1 MMQIFSSQPARAFP
15 QQTLQADV
23 LIAGGGLAGV
33 CAALAAARDGLQ
45 VVLIQDRPV
54 LGGNAS
60 SEVRLWANGATSHMG
75 NNNRWAREGGIMGE
89 IMEENLWR
97 NKEGNPVLFDMV
109 LLDLVQAQPG
119 LTLLL
124 NTTVSEIEKSGRQIE
139 AVHAFNAI
147 NQTRYFVSA
156 RQFIDASG
164 DGVLG
169 YLAGAAHRVGAESVE
184 EFGEK
189 MAPGEHFGH
198 KLGHSIYFYTKRTT
212 QPVRFVAPSFALQDI
227 QAIPRYKRLTS
238 ELNGCDLWWLEWGGR
253 LDTVHESETIKWE
266 LWKIVWG
273 VWDYIKNSGEFP
285 DADTMTIEW
294 VGLIPGKRE
303 SRRFLGEA
311 LLCQQD
317 IVEQRDH
324 YDAVAYGGWSI
335 DLHPADGVY
344 SEHEGCR
351 QFHSKGT
358 YTIPFRALYSQ
369 SLDNL
374 LLTGR
379 LISATHVAFG
389 SARVMCTCGV
399 LGEVVG
405 HAAALCQQQQLTPA
419 QLAAPER
426 IGQLQQQLLRQGAY
440 IPRQQLLS
448 PAGAAKIAVSSTL
461 QLTTLPADGGWHAL
475 KSRCALLL
483 PLKAG
488 ERLPALR
495 VHLRAAQKQSLQV
508 SLLTSENPA
517 NTCGDRQLV
526 SQTLLVNDQGE
537 YRLDFAY
544 RADCDRYLMIAFAE
558 NPAIEVALT
567 RVQLP
572 GVMMVFNSL
581 NPRVA
586 KRTRQ
591 VNDGDYGVD
600 EFDFWLPRRAPQQI
614 LFAFSLEAPLQLWHR
629 DYLLNGK
636 LRPESHTNGW
646 VPALDDAAPAVSWQW
661 DQPQQASQLTLL
673 FDNDFDHAMETVQM
687 GHAQAVTPHCTTHYR
702 LWLDEMLLAEV
713 RDNHHSLCHHAL
725 PPGVSFRQIRL
736 ELLASAGAVPALYG
750 LHLHHQ
756 LAMP

>member
-1 MMQIFSSQPARAFP
+1 MMQTFSSQNVRHFP
-15 QQTLQADV
+15 QQRLQADL

-33 CAALAAARDGLQ
+33 CAALAAARDGLD

-109 LLDLVQAQPG
+109 LLDLVQSQPG

-124 NTTVSEIEKSGRQIE
+124 NTVVTDIEKSGRRLQS
-139 AVHAFNAI
+139 VQAFNAI
-147 NQTRYFVSA
+147 NQTRYQVSA
-156 RQFIDASG
+156 QQFIDASG

-184 EFGEK
+184 ELGEK
-189 MAPGEHFGH
+189 MAPGENFGH
-198 KLGHSIYFYTKRTT
+198 KLGHSIYFYTQRVA
-212 QPVRFVAPSFALQDI
+212 QPVRFIPPSFALKEI
-227 QAIPRYKRLTS
+227 TAIPRYKRLS
-238 ELNGCDLWWLEWGGR
+238 SQLNGCDLWWLEWGGR

-285 DADTMTIEW
+285 DADNLTIEW

-303 SRRFLGEA
+303 SRRFLGDTM
-311 LLCQQD
+311 LCQQD
-317 IVEQRDH
+317 IIEQRDH

-344 SEHEGCR
+344 SEHDGCR

-374 LLTGR
+374 FLTGR

-405 HAAALCQQQQLTPA
+405 RAAAICQQQQLTPTELA
-419 QLAAPER
+419 QPER
-426 IGQLQQQLLRQGAY
+426 VGQLQQHLLRQGAF
-440 IPRQQLLS
+440 IPRHRLS
-448 PAGAAKIAVSSTL
+448 NPVRNAHVTVSSTL
-461 QLTTLPADGGWHAL
+461 QLRDLPADAGWQPL

-488 ERLPALR
+488 ERLPAISVQLR
-495 VHLRAAQKQSLQV
+495 VTNAQKMQV
-508 SLLTSENPA
+508 SLLTSANPA
-517 NTCGDRQLV
+517 NTCGDRQLA
-526 SQTLLVNDQGE
+526 SQTVTVDQPGT
-537 YRLDFAY
+537 YRLSFDY
-544 RADCDRYLMIAFAE
+544 LADCDRYVFIAFE
-558 NPAIEVALT
+558 DNPAIEVALT
-567 RVQLP
+567 SQRLP

-591 VNDGDYGVD
+591 INDGDYGVD

-614 LFAFSLEAPLQLWHR
+614 LLAFALETPLQLWHR
-629 DYLLNGK
+629 DYLLNGR
-636 LRPESHTNGW
+636 LRPEQHTNSW
-646 VPALDDAAPAVSWQW
+646 VPALDDAHPSVSWQW
-661 DQPQQASQLTLL
+661 TEPQQAQHLTLL

-702 LWLDEMLLAEV
+702 LWLDERLLAEV
-713 RDNHHSLCHHAL
+713 TENHHSLCHHVV
-725 PPGVSFRQIRL
+725 PEGVSFSQIRL
-736 ELLASAGAVPALYG
+736 ELIASAGALPALYG
-750 LHLHHQ
+750 LHLH
-756 LAMP
+756 

>member
-1 MMQIFSSQPARAFP
+1 MMQTFSTQNERHFP
-15 QQTLQADV
+15 QQRLQAEL
-23 LIAGGGLAGV
+23 LIVGGGLAGV
-33 CAALAAARDGLQ
+33 CAALAAARDGLD

-75 NNNRWAREGGIMGE
+75 NNNRWAREGGIIGE

-109 LLDLVQAQPG
+109 LLDIVQAQPG

-124 NTTVSEIEKSGRQIE
+124 NTVVTDIEKSGRRLLSVQ
-139 AVHAFNAI
+139 AFNAI
-147 NQTRYFVSA
+147 NQTRYQVSA
-156 RQFIDASG
+156 TQFIDASG

-169 YLAGAAHRVGAESVE
+169 YLAGAAHRVGAESVK

-189 MAPGEHFGH
+189 MAPGENFGH
-198 KLGHSIYFYTKRTT
+198 KLGHSIYFYTKRTA
-212 QPVRFVAPSFALQDI
+212 QPVRFVAPSFALKEI
-227 QAIPRYKRLTS
+227 TAIPRYKRLSS

-285 DADTMTIEW
+285 DADNLTIEW

-303 SRRFLGEA
+303 SRRFLGETM
-311 LLCQQD
+311 LCQQD
-317 IVEQRDH
+317 IIEQRDH

-344 SEHEGCR
+344 SEHDGCR

-405 HAAALCQQQQLTPA
+405 RAAALCQQQQITPA
-419 QLAAPER
+419 ELAQPER
-426 IGQLQQQLLRQGAY
+426 VGQLQQHLLRQGAF
-440 IPRQQLLS
+440 IPRHPLAN
-448 PAGAAKIAVSSTL
+448 PARQAHVTVSSTL
-461 QLTTLPADGGWHAL
+461 ELRALPADAGWQPL
-475 KSRCALLL
+475 QSRCALLL

-488 ERLPALR
+488 ERLPAIS
-495 VHLRAAQKQSLQV
+495 VQLRAANAQKLEV
-508 SLLTSENPA
+508 SLLTSANPA
-517 NTCGDRQLV
+517 NTCGDCQLSTQSITV
-526 SQTLLVNDQGE
+526 TEQGT
-537 YRLDFAY
+537 YRLSFDY
-544 RADCDRYLMIAFAE
+544 RAECDRYVFIAFEE
-558 NPAIEVALT
+558 NAAIEVALT
-567 RVQLP
+567 SQRLP
-572 GVMMVFNSL
+572 GVMMVFNNL

-591 VNDGDYGVD
+591 INDGDYGVD

-614 LFAFSLEAPLQLWHR
+614 LLAFALETPLQLWHR

-636 LRPESHTNGW
+636 LRPEQHTNCW
-646 VPALDDAAPAVSWQW
+646 VPAQDDTHPNVSWHW
-661 DQPQQASQLTLL
+661 NEPQQAKHITLL

-702 LWLDEMLLAEV
+702 VWLDEMLLADVTE
-713 RDNHHSLCHHAL
+713 NHHSLCHHL
-725 PPGVSFRQIRL
+725 VPEGVSFNQIRL
-736 ELLASAGAVPALYG
+736 ELLASAGALPALYG
-750 LHLHHQ
+750 LHLH
-756 LAMP
+756 

>member
-1 MMQIFSSQPARAFP
+1 MMQTFPSQNVRHFP
-15 QQTLQADV
+15 QQSLHADV
-23 LIAGGGLAGV
+23 VVTGGGLSGV
-33 CAALAAARDGLQ
+33 CAALAAARDGMN

-75 NNNRWAREGGIMGE
+75 NNNRWARESGIMGE

-109 LLDLVQAQPG
+109 LLDLVQAQSG

-124 NTTVSEIEKSGRQIE
+124 NTVVTEIEKSGRRLQ
-139 AVHAFNAI
+139 AVQAFNAI
-147 NQTRYFVSA
+147 NQTRYQVSA
-156 RQFIDASG
+156 EQFIDASG

-189 MAPGEHFGH
+189 MAPGENFGH
-198 KLGHSIYFYTKRTT
+198 KLGHSIYFYTKRTA
-212 QPVRFVAPSFALQDI
+212 QPVRFVAPSFALQEI
-227 QAIPRYKRLTS
+227 TTIPRYKRLTS
-238 ELNGCDLWWLEWGGR
+238 DLNGCDLWWLEWGGR

-285 DADTMTIEW
+285 DADHLTIEW

-303 SRRFLGEA
+303 SRRFLGDT

-344 SEHEGCR
+344 SEHDGCR

-405 HAAALCQQQQLTPA
+405 RAAAICQQQQLTPA
-419 QLAAPER
+419 QLAQPDR
-426 IGQLQQQLLRQGAY
+426 VPQLQQHLLRRGAF
-440 IPRQQLLS
+440 IPRQPLRD
-448 PAGAAKIAVSSTL
+448 PARAAQVAVSSTL
-461 QLTTLPADGGWHAL
+461 QLRALPADGGWQPL

-488 ERLPALR
+488 ERLPAIS
-495 VHLRAAQKQSLQV
+495 VQLRAESAQKLQV
-508 SLLTSENPA
+508 SLLTSINPA
-517 NTCGDRQLV
+517 NTCGDQLLATQNIV
-526 SQTLLVNDQGE
+526 VKQQGE
-537 YRLDFAY
+537 YHLTFDY
-544 RADCDRYLMIAFAE
+544 RADVDRYLFIAFEE
-558 NPAIEVALT
+558 NPAVEVALT
-567 RVQLP
+567 NQRLP

-591 VNDGDYGVD
+591 INDGDYGVD

-614 LFAFSLEAPLQLWHR
+614 LLAFALETPLRLWHA

-636 LRPESHTNGW
+636 LRPEQHTNCW
-646 VPALDDAAPAVSWQW
+646 VPARDDAHPSVCWQW
-661 DQPQQASQLTLL
+661 HAPQRATQLTLL

-702 LWLDEMLLAEV
+702 LWLDERLLAEV
-713 RDNHHSLCHHAL
+713 TENHHSLCHHAL
-725 PPGVSFRQIRL
+725 PPDVAFRQIRL
-736 ELLASAGAVPALYG
+736 ELITSAGAVPALYG
-750 LHLHHQ
+750 LHL
-756 LAMP
+756 L

>member
-1 MMQIFSSQPARAFP
+1 MMQTFSAQNARHFP
-15 QQTLQADV
+15 QQQLSADLLV
-23 LIAGGGLAGV
+23 AGGGLAGV

-109 LLDLVQAQPG
+109 LLDLVQAQSG
-119 LTLLL
+119 ITLLL
-124 NTTVSEIEKSGRQIE
+124 NTLVSEVEKSGRRLH

-147 NQTRYFVSA
+147 NQVRYQVHAS
-156 RQFIDASG
+156 QFIDASG

-169 YLAGAAHRVGAESVE
+169 YLAGAAHRVGAESVK

-198 KLGHSIYFYTKRTT
+198 KLGHSIYFYTKRTS
-212 QPVRFVAPSFALQDI
+212 QPVRFIAPSFALKEI
-227 QAIPRYKRLTS
+227 TAIPRYKRLTS

-285 DADTMTIEW
+285 DADTLTIEW

-303 SRRFLGEA
+303 SRRFLGDT

-317 IVEQRDH
+317 IIEQRDH

-344 SEHEGCR
+344 SEHDGCR

-405 HAAALCQQQQLTPA
+405 RAAAICHQQQITPA
-419 QLAAPER
+419 QLAQPAR
-426 IGQLQQQLLRQGAY
+426 VTQLQQHLLRAGAY
-440 IPRQQLLS
+440 IPRQRLVNPVS
-448 PAGAAKIAVSSTL
+448 TARVAVSSTL
-461 QLTTLPADGGWHAL
+461 QLRALPADAGWQPL
-475 KSRCALLL
+475 QSRCALLL

-488 ERLPALR
+488 ERLPAISLP
-495 VHLRAAQKQSLQV
+495 LRAAQAQTLQV
-508 SLLTSENPA
+508 TLLTSDNPA
-517 NTCGDRQLV
+517 NTCGDSLLA
-526 SQTLLVNDQGE
+526 SQSIRVQGE
-537 YRLDFAY
+537 ERYRLSFEY
-544 RADCDRYLMIAFAE
+544 RADCDRYLFIAFEE

-567 RVQLP
+567 QQRLP

-591 VNDGDYGVD
+591 INDGDYGVD
-600 EFDFWLPRRAPQQI
+600 EFDFWLPRRVPHQI
-614 LFAFSLEAPLQLWHR
+614 LFAFALEAPLKLWHS

-636 LRPESHTNGW
+636 LRPEQHTNCW
-646 VPALDDAAPAVSWQW
+646 VPALDDAQPHVVWRW
-661 DQPQQASQLTLL
+661 DETQQARHITLL
-673 FDNDFDHAMETVQM
+673 LDNDFDHAMETVQM

-702 LWLDEMLLAEV
+702 LWLDEDLLVEV
-713 RDNHHSLCHHAL
+713 KDNHHSLCHHAI
-725 PPGVSFRQIRL
+725 PPGVRFQQIRL
-736 ELLASAGAVPALYG
+736 ELLASAGALPALYA
-750 LHLHHQ
+750 LHLH
-756 LAMP
+756 

>member
-1 MMQIFSSQPARAFP
+1 MMQTFSTQNERHFP
-15 QQTLQADV
+15 QQRLQAEL
-23 LIAGGGLAGV
+23 LIVGGGLAGV
-33 CAALAAARDGLQ
+33 CAALAAARDGLD

-109 LLDLVQAQPG
+109 LLDIVQAQPG
-119 LTLLL
+119 VTLLL
-124 NTTVSEIEKSGRQIE
+124 NTVVTDIEKSGRRLLSVQ
-139 AVHAFNAI
+139 AFNAI
-147 NQTRYFVSA
+147 NQTRYQVSA
-156 RQFIDASG
+156 TQFIDASG

-189 MAPGEHFGH
+189 MAPGENFGH
-198 KLGHSIYFYTKRTT
+198 KLGHSIYFYTKRTA
-212 QPVRFVAPSFALQDI
+212 QPVRFVAPSFALKEI
-227 QAIPRYKRLTS
+227 TAIPRYKRLSS

-285 DADTMTIEW
+285 DADNLTIEW

-303 SRRFLGEA
+303 SRRFLGETM
-311 LLCQQD
+311 LCQQD
-317 IVEQRDH
+317 IIEQRDH

-344 SEHEGCR
+344 SEHDGCR

-405 HAAALCQQQQLTPA
+405 RAAALCQQQQITPA
-419 QLAAPER
+419 ELAQPER
-426 IGQLQQQLLRQGAY
+426 VGQLQQHLLRQGAF
-440 IPRQQLLS
+440 IPRHPLAN
-448 PAGAAKIAVSSTL
+448 PAREAYVTVSSTL
-461 QLTTLPADGGWHAL
+461 ELRALPADAGWQPL
-475 KSRCALLL
+475 QSRCALLL

-488 ERLPALR
+488 ERLPAIS
-495 VHLRAAQKQSLQV
+495 VQLRAANAQKLQV
-508 SLLTSENPA
+508 SLLTSANPA
-517 NTCGDRQLV
+517 NTCGDCQLSTQSITV
-526 SQTLLVNDQGE
+526 TEQGT
-537 YRLDFAY
+537 YRLSFDY
-544 RADCDRYLMIAFAE
+544 RAECDRYVFIAFEE
-558 NPAIEVALT
+558 NAAIEVALT
-567 RVQLP
+567 SQRLP

-591 VNDGDYGVD
+591 INDGDYGVD

-614 LFAFSLEAPLQLWHR
+614 LLAFALETPLQLWHG

-636 LRPESHTNGW
+636 LRPEQHTNCW
-646 VPALDDAAPAVSWQW
+646 VPAQDDTHPNVSWHW
-661 DQPQQASQLTLL
+661 NEPQQAKHITLL

-702 LWLDEMLLAEV
+702 VWLDEMLLADVTE
-713 RDNHHSLCHHAL
+713 NHHSLCHHAV
-725 PPGVSFRQIRL
+725 PEGVIFSQIRL
-736 ELLASAGAVPALYG
+736 ELLASAGALPALYG
-750 LHLHHQ
+750 LHLH
-756 LAMP
+756 

>member
-1 MMQIFSSQPARAFP
+1 MQTFSTQNVRDFP
-15 QQTLQADV
+15 QQRLQAELV
-23 LIAGGGLAGV
+23 IVGGGLAGV
-33 CAALAAARDGLQ
+33 CAALAAARDGLD

-109 LLDLVQAQPG
+109 LLDMVQAQPG

-124 NTTVSEIEKSGRQIE
+124 NTVVTDIEKSGHRLQS
-139 AVHAFNAI
+139 VQAFNAI
-147 NQTRYFVSA
+147 NQTRYQVSA
-156 RQFIDASG
+156 SQFIDASG

-189 MAPGEHFGH
+189 MAPGENFGH
-198 KLGHSIYFYTKRTT
+198 KLGHSIYFYTKRTA
-212 QPVRFVAPSFALQDI
+212 QPVRFVAPSFALKEI
-227 QAIPRYKRLTS
+227 TAIPRYKRLSS

-285 DADTMTIEW
+285 DADNLTIEW

-303 SRRFLGEA
+303 SRRFLGDT

-317 IVEQRDH
+317 IIEQRDH

-344 SEHEGCR
+344 SEHDGCR

-405 HAAALCQQQQLTPA
+405 RAAALCQQQQITPA
-419 QLAAPER
+419 ELAQPDR
-426 IGQLQQQLLRQGAY
+426 VGQLQQHLLRQGAF
-440 IPRQQLLS
+440 IPRHPLAN
-448 PAGAAKIAVSSTL
+448 PVRDAHVTVSSTL
-461 QLTTLPADGGWHAL
+461 QLRALAADGGWQPL

-488 ERLPALR
+488 ERLPAIN
-495 VHLRAAQKQSLQV
+495 VQLRAANAQKLQV
-508 SLLTSENPA
+508 SLLTSDNQA
-517 NTCGDRQLV
+517 NTCGDCHLATQ
-526 SQTLLVNDQGE
+526 SITVNQQGT
-537 YRLDFAY
+537 YRLSFDY
-544 RADCDRYLMIAFAE
+544 RADCDRYVFIAFEE
-558 NPAIEVALT
+558 NAAIEVALT
-567 RVQLP
+567 SQRLP

-591 VNDGDYGVD
+591 INDGDYGVE
-600 EFDFWLPRRAPQQI
+600 EFDFWLPRRTPQQI
-614 LFAFSLEAPLQLWHR
+614 LLAFALETPLQLWHR

-636 LRPESHTNGW
+636 LRPEQHTNCW
-646 VPALDDAAPAVSWQW
+646 VPAQDDAHPNACWHW
-661 DQPQQASQLTLL
+661 NEPQRAKQITLL

-687 GHAQAVTPHCTTHYR
+687 GHSLAVTPHCTTHYR
-702 LWLDEMLLAEV
+702 IWLDEILLAEV
-713 RDNHHSLCHHAL
+713 TENHHSLCHHAV
-725 PPGVSFRQIRL
+725 PEGVSFSQIRL
-736 ELLASAGAVPALYG
+736 ELLASAGALPALYG
-750 LHLHHQ
+750 LHLH
-756 LAMP
+756 

>member
-1 MMQIFSSQPARAFP
+1 MMQTFSTQNERHFP
-15 QQTLQADV
+15 QQRLQAEL
-23 LIAGGGLAGV
+23 LIVGGGLAGV
-33 CAALAAARDGLQ
+33 CAALAAARDGLD

-109 LLDLVQAQPG
+109 LLDIVQAQPG

-124 NTTVSEIEKSGRQIE
+124 NTVVTDIEKSGRRLLSVQ
-139 AVHAFNAI
+139 AFNAI
-147 NQTRYFVSA
+147 NQTRYRVSA
-156 RQFIDASG
+156 TQFIDASG

-189 MAPGEHFGH
+189 MAPGENFGH
-198 KLGHSIYFYTKRTT
+198 KLGHSIYFYTKRTA
-212 QPVRFVAPSFALQDI
+212 QPVRFVAPSFALKEI
-227 QAIPRYKRLTS
+227 TAIPRYKRLSS

-273 VWDYIKNSGEFP
+273 VWDYIKNSGEFL
-285 DADTMTIEW
+285 DADNLTIEW

-303 SRRFLGEA
+303 SRRFLGETM
-311 LLCQQD
+311 LCQQD
-317 IVEQRDH
+317 IIEQRDH

-344 SEHEGCR
+344 SEHDGCR

-405 HAAALCQQQQLTPA
+405 RAAALCQQQQITPA
-419 QLAAPER
+419 ELAQPER
-426 IGQLQQQLLRQGAY
+426 VGQLQQHLLRQGAF
-440 IPRQQLLS
+440 IPRHPLAN
-448 PAGAAKIAVSSTL
+448 PAREAYVTVSSTL
-461 QLTTLPADGGWHAL
+461 ELRALPADAGWQPL
-475 KSRCALLL
+475 QSRCALLL

-488 ERLPALR
+488 ERLPAIS
-495 VHLRAAQKQSLQV
+495 VQLRAANAQKLQV
-508 SLLTSENPA
+508 SLLTSANPA
-517 NTCGDRQLV
+517 NTCGDCQLSTQSITV
-526 SQTLLVNDQGE
+526 TEQGT
-537 YRLDFAY
+537 YRLSFDY
-544 RADCDRYLMIAFAE
+544 RAECDRYVFIAFEE
-558 NPAIEVALT
+558 NAAIEVALT
-567 RVQLP
+567 SQRLP

-591 VNDGDYGVD
+591 INDGDYGVD

-614 LFAFSLEAPLQLWHR
+614 LLAFALETPLQLWHG

-636 LRPESHTNGW
+636 LRPEQHTNCW
-646 VPALDDAAPAVSWQW
+646 VPAQDDTHPNVSWHW
-661 DQPQQASQLTLL
+661 NEPQQAKHITLL

-702 LWLDEMLLAEV
+702 VWLDEMLLADVTE
-713 RDNHHSLCHHAL
+713 NHHSLCHHL
-725 PPGVSFRQIRL
+725 VPEGVSFNQIRL
-736 ELLASAGAVPALYG
+736 ELLASAGALPALYG
-750 LHLHHQ
+750 LHLH
-756 LAMP
+756 

>member
-1 MMQIFSSQPARAFP
+1 MMQIFSSQDTRQFP
-15 QQTLQADV
+15 LQPLQADV

-33 CAALAAARDGLQ
+33 CAALAAARDGMK

-97 NKEGNPVLFDMV
+97 NKEGNPVLFDLV

-124 NTTVSEIEKSGRQIE
+124 NTTVNDIDKSGRQLQ

-147 NQTRYFVSA
+147 NQTRYRVTA
-156 RQFIDASG
+156 QQFIDASG

-198 KLGHSIYFYTKRTT
+198 KLGHSIYFYTKRTAE
-212 QPVRFVAPSFALQDI
+212 PVRFIPPGFALKDI

-285 DADTMTIEW
+285 DAENLTIEW

-303 SRRFLGEA
+303 SRRFLGDT

-317 IVEQRDH
+317 IIEQRDH

-344 SEHEGCR
+344 SEHDGCR

-405 HAAALCQQQQLTPA
+405 RAAALCQQQHLIPA
-419 QLAAPER
+419 QLAAAER
-426 IGQLQQQLLRQGAY
+426 IGQLQQHLLRHGAY
-440 IPRQQLLS
+440 IPRQRLIDPCGTPQVH
-448 PAGAAKIAVSSTL
+448 VSSTL
-461 QLTTLPADGGWHAL
+461 QLRALPADGGWQPLA
-475 KSRCALLL
+475 SRCALLL
-483 PLKAG
+483 PVKAG
-488 ERLPALR
+488 ERLPALQ
-495 VHLRAAQKQSLQV
+495 VSLRAAQQQVLQV
-508 SLLTSENPA
+508 ALLTSDHPA
-517 NTCGDRQLV
+517 NTCGDRHLA
-526 SQTLLVNDQGE
+526 SQTLRVSDQGE

-544 RADCDRYLMIAFAE
+544 RADCDRYLMIAFDE
-558 NPAIEVALT
+558 NPAIEIALT
-567 RVQLP
+567 RQRLP
-572 GVMMVFNSL
+572 GIMMVFNSL

-591 VNDGDYGVD
+591 INDGDYGVD
-600 EFDFWLPRRAPQQI
+600 EFDFWLPRRAPQQTLI
-614 LFAFSLEAPLQLWHR
+614 AFALEAPLQLWHR
-629 DYLLNGK
+629 DALLNGK
-636 LRPESHTNGW
+636 LRPESHTHCW
-646 VPALDDAAPAVSWQW
+646 VPAPDDSAPVVSWQW
-661 DQPQQASQLTLL
+661 SQPQQASQLTLL

-702 LWLDEMLLAEV
+702 LWLDKVLLIEV
-713 RDNHHSLCHHAL
+713 NDNHHSLRHHAL
-725 PPGVSFRQIRL
+725 PQGVSFRQIRL
-736 ELLASAGAVPALYG
+736 ELLATAGALPAVYG

>member
-1 MMQIFSSQPARAFP
+1 MMQTFSTQNERHFP
-15 QQTLQADV
+15 QQRLQAEL
-23 LIAGGGLAGV
+23 LIVGGGLAGV
-33 CAALAAARDGLQ
+33 CAALAAARDGLD

-109 LLDLVQAQPG
+109 LLDIVQAQPG
-119 LTLLL
+119 VTLLL
-124 NTTVSEIEKSGRQIE
+124 NTVVTDIEKSGRRLLSVQ
-139 AVHAFNAI
+139 AFNAI
-147 NQTRYFVSA
+147 NQTRYRVSA
-156 RQFIDASG
+156 TQFIDASG

-189 MAPGEHFGH
+189 MAPGENFGH
-198 KLGHSIYFYTKRTT
+198 KLGHSIYFYTKRTA
-212 QPVRFVAPSFALQDI
+212 QPVRFVAPSFALKEI
-227 QAIPRYKRLTS
+227 TAIPRYKRLSS

-285 DADTMTIEW
+285 DADNLTIEW

-303 SRRFLGEA
+303 SRRFLGETM
-311 LLCQQD
+311 LCQQD
-317 IVEQRDH
+317 IIEQRDH

-344 SEHEGCR
+344 SEHDGCR

-405 HAAALCQQQQLTPA
+405 RAAALCQQQQITPA
-419 QLAAPER
+419 ELAQPER
-426 IGQLQQQLLRQGAY
+426 VGQLQQHLLRQGAF
-440 IPRQQLLS
+440 IPRHPLAN
-448 PAGAAKIAVSSTL
+448 PARQAHVTVSSTL
-461 QLTTLPADGGWHAL
+461 ELRALPADADWQPL
-475 KSRCALLL
+475 QSRCALLL

-488 ERLPALR
+488 ERLPAIS
-495 VHLRAAQKQSLQV
+495 VQLRAANAQKLQV
-508 SLLTSENPA
+508 SLLTSANPA
-517 NTCGDRQLV
+517 NTCGDCQLSTQSITV
-526 SQTLLVNDQGE
+526 TEQGT
-537 YRLDFAY
+537 YRLSFDY
-544 RADCDRYLMIAFAE
+544 RADCDRYLFIAFEE
-558 NPAIEVALT
+558 NAAIEVALT
-567 RVQLP
+567 SQRLP

-591 VNDGDYGVD
+591 INDGDYGVD
-600 EFDFWLPRRAPQQI
+600 KFDFWLPRRAPQQI
-614 LFAFSLEAPLQLWHR
+614 LLAFALETPLQLWHR

-636 LRPESHTNGW
+636 LRPEQHTNCW
-646 VPALDDAAPAVSWQW
+646 VPAQDDTHPNVSWHW
-661 DQPQQASQLTLL
+661 NEPQQAKHITLL

-687 GHAQAVTPHCTTHYR
+687 GHALAVTPHCTTHYR
-702 LWLDEMLLAEV
+702 VWLDEMLLADVTE
-713 RDNHHSLCHHAL
+713 NHHSLCHHL
-725 PPGVSFRQIRL
+725 VPEGVSFSQIRL
-736 ELLASAGAVPALYG
+736 ELLASAGALPALYG
-750 LHLHHQ
+750 LHLH
-756 LAMP
+756 

>member
-1 MMQIFSSQPARAFP
+1 MMQTFSTQNVRDFP
-15 QQTLQADV
+15 QQRLQAELV
-23 LIAGGGLAGV
+23 IVGGGLAGV
-33 CAALAAARDGLQ
+33 CAALAAARDGLD

-109 LLDLVQAQPG
+109 LLDMVQAQPG

-124 NTTVSEIEKSGRQIE
+124 NTVVTDIEKSGHRLQS
-139 AVHAFNAI
+139 VQAFNAI
-147 NQTRYFVSA
+147 NQTRYQVSA
-156 RQFIDASG
+156 SQFIDASG

-189 MAPGEHFGH
+189 MAPGENFGH
-198 KLGHSIYFYTKRTT
+198 KLGHSIYFYTKRAA
-212 QPVRFVAPSFALQDI
+212 QPVRFVAPSFALKEI
-227 QAIPRYKRLTS
+227 TAIPRYKRLSS

-285 DADTMTIEW
+285 DADNLTIEW

-303 SRRFLGEA
+303 SRRFLGDTM
-311 LLCQQD
+311 LCQQD
-317 IVEQRDH
+317 IIEQRDH

-344 SEHEGCR
+344 SEHDGCR

-405 HAAALCQQQQLTPA
+405 RAAALCQQQQITPA
-419 QLAAPER
+419 ELAQPDR
-426 IGQLQQQLLRQGAY
+426 VGQLQQHLLRQGAF
-440 IPRQQLLS
+440 IPRHPLAN
-448 PAGAAKIAVSSTL
+448 PARDAHVTVSSTL
-461 QLTTLPADGGWHAL
+461 QVRALPADAGWQPL

-488 ERLPALR
+488 ERLPAIN
-495 VHLRAAQKQSLQV
+495 VQLRAEKAQKQQV
-508 SLLTSENPA
+508 SLLTSDNQA
-517 NTCGDRQLV
+517 NTCGDCHLATQ
-526 SQTLLVNDQGE
+526 SITVNQQGT
-537 YRLDFAY
+537 YRLSFDY
-544 RADCDRYLMIAFAE
+544 RADCDRYVFIAFEE
-558 NPAIEVALT
+558 NAAIEVALT
-567 RVQLP
+567 SQRLP

-591 VNDGDYGVD
+591 INDGDYGVD

-614 LFAFSLEAPLQLWHR
+614 LLAFALETPLQLWHR

-636 LRPESHTNGW
+636 LRPEQHTNCW
-646 VPALDDAAPAVSWQW
+646 VPAQDDAHPNACWHW
-661 DQPQQASQLTLL
+661 NEPQRAKQITLL

-687 GHAQAVTPHCTTHYR
+687 GHAQTVTPHCTTHYR
-702 LWLDEMLLAEV
+702 VWLDEMLLAEV
-713 RDNHHSLCHHAL
+713 TENHHSLCHHAV
-725 PPGVSFRQIRL
+725 PEGVSFSQIRL
-736 ELLASAGAVPALYG
+736 ELLASAGALPALYG
-750 LHLHHQ
+750 LHLH
-756 LAMP
+756 

>member
-1 MMQIFSSQPARAFP
+1 MMQTFSSQNERHFP
-15 QQTLQADV
+15 QHSLHADV
-23 LIAGGGLAGV
+23 VVAGGGLSGV
-33 CAALAAARDGLQ
+33 CAALAAARDGLN

-109 LLDLVQAQPG
+109 LLDLAQAQSG

-124 NTTVSEIEKSGRQIE
+124 NTVVTAIEKTDRRLQ
-139 AVHAFNAI
+139 AVQAFNAI
-147 NQTRYFVSA
+147 NQTHYRITA
-156 RQFIDASG
+156 EQFIDASG

-189 MAPGEHFGH
+189 MAPGENFGH
-198 KLGHSIYFYTKRTT
+198 KLGHSIYFYTKRTS
-212 QPVRFVAPSFALQDI
+212 QPVRFVAPSFALQEI
-227 QAIPRYKRLTS
+227 TAIPRYKRLTS
-238 ELNGCDLWWLEWGGR
+238 DLNGCDLWWLEWGGR

-285 DADTMTIEW
+285 DADHLTLEW

-303 SRRFLGEA
+303 SRRFLGDT

-344 SEHEGCR
+344 SEHDGCR

-405 HAAALCQQQQLTPA
+405 RAAAICQQQQLTPA
-419 QLAAPER
+419 QLAQPDR
-426 IGQLQQQLLRQGAY
+426 VPQLQQHLLRQGAF
-440 IPRQQLLS
+440 IPRQPLRD
-448 PAGAAKIAVSSTL
+448 PARGAQVRVSSTL
-461 QLTTLPADGGWHAL
+461 QLSALPADGGWQPL

-495 VHLRAAQKQSLQV
+495 VQLRAASAQTLHV
-508 SLLTSENPA
+508 SLLTSINPA
-517 NTCGDRQLV
+517 NTCGDQLLAAQALTVDRQGDYPLQFDYCAEV
-526 SQTLLVNDQGE
+526 
-537 YRLDFAY
+537 
-544 RADCDRYLMIAFAE
+544 DRYLFIAFEE
-558 NPAIEVALT
+558 NAAIDVALT
-567 RVQLP
+567 RQRLP

-591 VNDGDYGVD
+591 INDGDYGVD

-614 LFAFSLEAPLQLWHR
+614 LLAFALETPLRLWHG

-636 LRPESHTNGW
+636 LRPEQHTNCW
-646 VPALDDAAPAVSWQW
+646 APALEDANPTVRWQW
-661 DQPQQASQLTLL
+661 DAAQRATQLTLL

-702 LWLDEMLLAEV
+702 LWLDELLLAEV
-713 RDNHHSLCHHAL
+713 TENHRSLCHHAL
-725 PPGVSFRQIRL
+725 PSDVTFRQVRL
-736 ELLASAGAVPALYG
+736 ELVASAGAVPALYG
-750 LHLHHQ
+750 LHLH
-756 LAMP
+756 

>member
-1 MMQIFSSQPARAFP
+1 MMQTFSSQQARHFP
-15 QQTLQADV
+15 QQALHADV
-23 LIAGGGLAGV
+23 VVAGGGLAGT
-33 CAALAAARDGLQ
+33 CAALAAARDGLN

-124 NTTVSEIEKSGRQIE
+124 NTVVTEIEKSSRRLQ
-139 AVHAFNAI
+139 AVQAFNAI
-147 NQTRYFVSA
+147 NQTRYHVSA
-156 RQFIDASG
+156 EQFIDASG

-169 YLAGAAHRVGAESVE
+169 YLAGAAHRVGAESID

-198 KLGHSIYFYTKRTT
+198 KLGHSIYFYTKRSS
-212 QPVRFVAPSFALQDI
+212 QPVRFGAPSFALQEI
-227 QAIPRYKRLTS
+227 TAIPRYKRLTS
-238 ELNGCDLWWLEWGGR
+238 DLNGCDLWWLEWGGR

-285 DADTMTIEW
+285 DADHLTIEW

-303 SRRFLGEA
+303 SRRFLGDT

-344 SEHEGCR
+344 SEHDGCR

-405 HAAALCQQQQLTPA
+405 RAAAICQQQQLTPA
-419 QLAAPER
+419 QLAQPDR
-426 IGQLQQQLLRQGAY
+426 IAQLQQRLLRQGAF
-440 IPRQQLLS
+440 IPRQPLLN
-448 PAGAAKIAVSSTL
+448 PAREAQVTVSSTL
-461 QLTTLPADGGWHAL
+461 QLSALPADGGWQPL
-475 KSRCALLL
+475 TSRCALLL

-488 ERLPALR
+488 ESLPAIG
-495 VHLRAAQKQSLQV
+495 VQLRAASAQTLRV
-508 SLLTSENPA
+508 SLLTSINPA
-517 NTCGDRQLV
+517 NTCGDR
-526 SQTLLVNDQGE
+526 LLAAQEVVVDQQGD
-537 YRLDFAY
+537 YRLTFDY
-544 RADCDRYLMIAFAE
+544 RADVDRYLFIAFEE

-567 RVQLP
+567 RQRLP

-614 LFAFSLEAPLQLWHR
+614 LLAFALETPLQLWHG

-636 LRPESHTNGW
+636 LRPEQHTNGW
-646 VPALDDAAPAVSWQW
+646 APALDDAQPQVSWRWQT
-661 DQPQQASQLTLL
+661 PQHATHLTLL

-702 LWLDEMLLAEV
+702 LWLDERLLVEVAE
-713 RDNHHSLCHHAL
+713 NHHSVCHHAL
-725 PPGVSFRQIRL
+725 PQDVAFRQIRL

-750 LHLHHQ
+750 LHLD
-756 LAMP
+756 

>member
-1 MMQIFSSQPARAFP
+1 MQTFSSQNVRHFP
-15 QQTLQADV
+15 QQRLQTDL

-33 CAALAAARDGLQ
+33 CAALAAARDGLD

-109 LLDLVQAQPG
+109 LLDLVQSQPG

-124 NTTVSEIEKSGRQIE
+124 NTVVTDIEKSGRRLQS
-139 AVHAFNAI
+139 VQAFNAI
-147 NQTRYFVSA
+147 NQTRYQVSA
-156 RQFIDASG
+156 QQFIDASG

-184 EFGEK
+184 ELGEK
-189 MAPGEHFGH
+189 MAPGENFGH
-198 KLGHSIYFYTKRTT
+198 KLGHSIYFYTQRVA
-212 QPVRFVAPSFALQDI
+212 QPVRFIPPSFALKEI
-227 QAIPRYKRLTS
+227 TAIPRYKRLS
-238 ELNGCDLWWLEWGGR
+238 SQLNGCDLWWLEWGGR

-285 DADTMTIEW
+285 DADNLTIEW

-303 SRRFLGEA
+303 SRRFLGDTM
-311 LLCQQD
+311 LCQQD
-317 IVEQRDH
+317 IIEQRDH

-344 SEHEGCR
+344 SEHDGCR

-374 LLTGR
+374 FLTGR

-405 HAAALCQQQQLTPA
+405 RAAAICQQQQLTPTELA
-419 QLAAPER
+419 QPQR
-426 IGQLQQQLLRQGAY
+426 VGQLQQHLLRQGAF
-440 IPRQQLLS
+440 IPRHRLS
-448 PAGAAKIAVSSTL
+448 NPVRNAHVTVSSTL
-461 QLTTLPADGGWHAL
+461 QLRDLPADAGWQPL

-488 ERLPALR
+488 ERLPAISVQLR
-495 VHLRAAQKQSLQV
+495 VTNAQKMQV
-508 SLLTSENPA
+508 SLLTSANPA
-517 NTCGDRQLV
+517 NTCGDRQLAT
-526 SQTLLVNDQGE
+526 QTATVDQPGT
-537 YRLDFAY
+537 YRLSFDY
-544 RADCDRYLMIAFAE
+544 LADYDRYVFIAFE
-558 NPAIEVALT
+558 DNPAIEVALT
-567 RVQLP
+567 SQRLP

-591 VNDGDYGVD
+591 INDGDYGVD

-614 LFAFSLEAPLQLWHR
+614 LLAFALETPLQLWHR
-629 DYLLNGK
+629 DYLLNGR
-636 LRPESHTNGW
+636 LRPEQHTNSW
-646 VPALDDAAPAVSWQW
+646 VPALDDAHPSVSWQW
-661 DQPQQASQLTLL
+661 AEPQQAQHLTLL

-702 LWLDEMLLAEV
+702 LWLDERLLAEV
-713 RDNHHSLCHHAL
+713 TENHHSLCHHVV
-725 PPGVSFRQIRL
+725 PEGVSFSQIRL
-736 ELLASAGAVPALYG
+736 ELIASAGALPALYG
-750 LHLHHQ
+750 LHLH
-756 LAMP
+756 

>member
-1 MMQIFSSQPARAFP
+1 MMQTFSTQNERHFP
-15 QQTLQADV
+15 QQRLQAEL
-23 LIAGGGLAGV
+23 LIVGGGLAGV
-33 CAALAAARDGLQ
+33 CAALAAARDGLD

-109 LLDLVQAQPG
+109 LLDIVQAQPG

-124 NTTVSEIEKSGRQIE
+124 NTVVTDIEKSGRRLLSVQ
-139 AVHAFNAI
+139 AFNAI
-147 NQTRYFVSA
+147 NQTRYRVSA
-156 RQFIDASG
+156 TQFIDASG

-189 MAPGEHFGH
+189 MAPGENFGH
-198 KLGHSIYFYTKRTT
+198 KLGHSIYFYTKRTA
-212 QPVRFVAPSFALQDI
+212 QPVRFVAPSFALKEI
-227 QAIPRYKRLTS
+227 TAIPRYKRLSS

-285 DADTMTIEW
+285 DADNLTIEW

-303 SRRFLGEA
+303 SRRFLGETM
-311 LLCQQD
+311 LCQQD
-317 IVEQRDH
+317 IIEQRDH

-344 SEHEGCR
+344 SEHDGCR

-405 HAAALCQQQQLTPA
+405 RAAALCQQQQITPA
-419 QLAAPER
+419 ELAQPER
-426 IGQLQQQLLRQGAY
+426 VGQLQQHLLRQGAF
-440 IPRQQLLS
+440 IPRHPLAN
-448 PAGAAKIAVSSTL
+448 PAREAHVTVSSTL
-461 QLTTLPADGGWHAL
+461 ELRALPADAGWQPL
-475 KSRCALLL
+475 QSRCALLL

-488 ERLPALR
+488 ERLPAIS
-495 VHLRAAQKQSLQV
+495 VQLRAANAQKLEV
-508 SLLTSENPA
+508 SLLTSTNPA
-517 NTCGDRQLV
+517 NTCGDCQLSTQSITV
-526 SQTLLVNDQGE
+526 TEQGT
-537 YRLDFAY
+537 YRLSFDY
-544 RADCDRYLMIAFAE
+544 RAECDRYVFIAFEE
-558 NPAIEVALT
+558 NAAIEVALT
-567 RVQLP
+567 SQRLP

-591 VNDGDYGVD
+591 INDGDYGVD

-614 LFAFSLEAPLQLWHR
+614 LLAFALETPLQLWHG

-636 LRPESHTNGW
+636 LRPEQHTNCW
-646 VPALDDAAPAVSWQW
+646 VPAQDDTHPNVSWHW
-661 DQPQQASQLTLL
+661 NEPQQAKHITLL

-702 LWLDEMLLAEV
+702 VWLDEMLLADVTE
-713 RDNHHSLCHHAL
+713 NHHSLCHHAV
-725 PPGVSFRQIRL
+725 PEGVIFSQIRL
-736 ELLASAGAVPALYG
+736 ELLASAGALPALYG
-750 LHLHHQ
+750 LHLH
-756 LAMP
+756 

>member
-1 MMQIFSSQPARAFP
+1 MMQIFSSQNARDFP
-15 QQTLQADV
+15 QQQLQADLLV
-23 LIAGGGLAGV
+23 AGGGLAGV
-33 CAALAAARDGLQ
+33 CAALAAAREGLS

-97 NKEGNPVLFDMV
+97 NKEGNPVLFDLV
-109 LLDLVQAQPG
+109 LLDIVQAQPG

-124 NTTVSEIEKSGRQIE
+124 NTVVTDIEKSGRRLQ
-139 AVHAFNAI
+139 AVQAFNAI
-147 NQTRYFVSA
+147 NQTHYRVSA
-156 RQFIDASG
+156 AQFIDASG

-169 YLAGAAHRVGAESVE
+169 YLAGAAHRVGAESVD

-189 MAPGEHFGH
+189 MAPGENFGH
-198 KLGHSIYFYTKRTT
+198 KLGHSIYFYTKRTA
-212 QPVRFVAPSFALQDI
+212 QPVRFVPPSFALKEI
-227 QAIPRYKRLTS
+227 SAIPRYQRLNAT
-238 ELNGCDLWWLEWGGR
+238 LNGCDLWWLEWGGR

-273 VWDYIKNSGEFP
+273 VWDYIKNAGEFP
-285 DADTMTIEW
+285 DAANLTIEW

-303 SRRFLGEA
+303 SRRFLGDT

-317 IVEQRDH
+317 IIEQRDH

-344 SEHEGCR
+344 SQHEGCR

-399 LGEVVG
+399 LGEAVG
-405 HAAALCQQQQLTPA
+405 RAAAICQRQQLTPA
-419 QLAAPER
+419 ELAQPDR
-426 IGQLQQQLLRQGAY
+426 VGDLQQQLLRQGAF
-440 IPRQQLLS
+440 IPRVPLAN
-448 PAGAAKIAVSSTL
+448 PARDAQVTVSSTL
-461 QLTTLPADGGWHAL
+461 QLRALPADAGWQPMT
-475 KSRCALLL
+475 SRCALLL
-483 PLKAG
+483 PIKAG
-488 ERLPALR
+488 ERLPAIT
-495 VHLRAAQKQSLQV
+495 VQLRAARAQTLQV
-508 SLLTSENPA
+508 SLLTSDNPA
-517 NTCGDRQLV
+517 NTCGDRPLAAQRIE
-526 SQTLLVNDQGE
+526 VNDQGA
-537 YRLDFAY
+537 YRLNFDY
-544 RADCDRYLMIAFAE
+544 LADSDRYLFIAFAE
-558 NPAIEVALT
+558 NPDIEMALT
-567 RVQLP
+567 SQRLP

-591 VNDGDYGVD
+591 INDGDYGVD

-614 LFAFSLEAPLQLWHR
+614 LLAFALEAPLQLWHR

-636 LRPESHTNGW
+636 LRPERHTNCW
-646 VPALDDAAPAVSWQW
+646 VPALDDAHPHVSWQW
-661 DQPQQASQLTLL
+661 REPQQARQLTLL

-687 GHAQAVTPHCTTHYR
+687 GHAQSITPHCTTHYR
-702 LWLDEMLLAEV
+702 LWLDDTLLVEV
-713 RDNHHSLCHHAL
+713 QENHHSLCHHL
-725 PPGVSFRQIRL
+725 VPQEMRFRQIRL
-736 ELLASAGAVPALYG
+736 ELLASAGSLPALYG
-750 LHLHHQ
+750 LHLH
-756 LAMP
+756 

>member
-1 MMQIFSSQPARAFP
+1 MQTFSTQNERHFP
-15 QQTLQADV
+15 QQRLQAEL
-23 LIAGGGLAGV
+23 LIVGGGLAGV
-33 CAALAAARDGLQ
+33 CAALAAARDGLD

-109 LLDLVQAQPG
+109 LLDIVQAQPG
-119 LTLLL
+119 VTLLL
-124 NTTVSEIEKSGRQIE
+124 NTVVTDIEKSGRRLLSVQ
-139 AVHAFNAI
+139 AFNAI
-147 NQTRYFVSA
+147 NQTRYRVSA
-156 RQFIDASG
+156 TQFIDASG

-189 MAPGEHFGH
+189 MAPGENFGH
-198 KLGHSIYFYTKRTT
+198 KLGHSIYFYTKRTA
-212 QPVRFVAPSFALQDI
+212 QPVRFVAPSFALKEI
-227 QAIPRYKRLTS
+227 TAIPRYKRLSS

-273 VWDYIKNSGEFP
+273 VWDYIKNSGEFS
-285 DADTMTIEW
+285 DADNLTIEW

-303 SRRFLGEA
+303 SRRFLGETM
-311 LLCQQD
+311 LCQQD
-317 IVEQRDH
+317 IIEQRDH

-344 SEHEGCR
+344 SEHDGCR

-405 HAAALCQQQQLTPA
+405 RAAALCQQQQITPA
-419 QLAAPER
+419 ELAQPER
-426 IGQLQQQLLRQGAY
+426 VGQLQQHLLRQGAF
-440 IPRQQLLS
+440 IPRHPLAN
-448 PAGAAKIAVSSTL
+448 PAREAYVTVSSTL
-461 QLTTLPADGGWHAL
+461 ELRALPADAGWQPL
-475 KSRCALLL
+475 QSRCALLL

-488 ERLPALR
+488 EGLPAIS
-495 VHLRAAQKQSLQV
+495 VQLRAANAQKLEV
-508 SLLTSENPA
+508 SLLTSANPA
-517 NTCGDRQLV
+517 NTCGDSHLSTQSITV
-526 SQTLLVNDQGE
+526 TEQGT
-537 YRLDFAY
+537 YRLSFDY
-544 RADCDRYLMIAFAE
+544 RAECDRYVFIAFEE
-558 NPAIEVALT
+558 NAAIEVALT
-567 RVQLP
+567 SQRLP

-591 VNDGDYGVD
+591 INDGDYGVD

-614 LFAFSLEAPLQLWHR
+614 LLAFALETPLQLWHG

-636 LRPESHTNGW
+636 LRPEQHTNCW
-646 VPALDDAAPAVSWQW
+646 VPAQDDTHPNVSWHW
-661 DQPQQASQLTLL
+661 NEPQQAKHITLL

-702 LWLDEMLLAEV
+702 VWLDEMLLADVTE
-713 RDNHHSLCHHAL
+713 NHHSLCHHAV
-725 PPGVSFRQIRL
+725 PEGVIFSQIRL
-736 ELLASAGAVPALYG
+736 ELLASAGALPALYG
-750 LHLHHQ
+750 LHLH
-756 LAMP
+756 

>member
-1 MMQIFSSQPARAFP
+1 MMQTFSTQNERHFP
-15 QQTLQADV
+15 QQRLQAEL
-23 LIAGGGLAGV
+23 LIVGGGLAGV
-33 CAALAAARDGLQ
+33 CAALAAARDGLD

-109 LLDLVQAQPG
+109 LLDIVQAQPG
-119 LTLLL
+119 VTLLL
-124 NTTVSEIEKSGRQIE
+124 NTVVTDIEKSGRRLLSVQ
-139 AVHAFNAI
+139 AFNAI
-147 NQTRYFVSA
+147 NQTRYQVSA
-156 RQFIDASG
+156 TQFIDASG

-169 YLAGAAHRVGAESVE
+169 YQAGAAHRVGAESVE

-189 MAPGEHFGH
+189 MAPGENFGH
-198 KLGHSIYFYTKRTT
+198 KLGHSIYFYTKRTA
-212 QPVRFVAPSFALQDI
+212 QPVRFVAPSFALKEI
-227 QAIPRYKRLTS
+227 TAIPRYKRLSS

-285 DADTMTIEW
+285 DADNLTIEW

-303 SRRFLGEA
+303 SRRFLGETM
-311 LLCQQD
+311 LCQQD
-317 IVEQRDH
+317 IIEQRDH

-344 SEHEGCR
+344 SEHDGCR

-405 HAAALCQQQQLTPA
+405 RAAALCQQQQITPA
-419 QLAAPER
+419 ELAQPER
-426 IGQLQQQLLRQGAY
+426 VGQLQQHLLRQGAF
-440 IPRQQLLS
+440 IPRHPLAN
-448 PAGAAKIAVSSTL
+448 PAREAYVTVSSTL
-461 QLTTLPADGGWHAL
+461 ELRALPADAGWQPMQ
-475 KSRCALLL
+475 SRCALLL

-488 ERLPALR
+488 ERLPAIS
-495 VHLRAAQKQSLQV
+495 VQLRAANAQKLQV
-508 SLLTSENPA
+508 SLLTSANPA
-517 NTCGDRQLV
+517 NTCGDCQLSTQSITV
-526 SQTLLVNDQGE
+526 TEQGT
-537 YRLDFAY
+537 YRLSFDY
-544 RADCDRYLMIAFAE
+544 RAECDRYLFIAFEE
-558 NPAIEVALT
+558 NAAIEVALT
-567 RVQLP
+567 SQRLP

-591 VNDGDYGVD
+591 INDGDYGVD

-614 LFAFSLEAPLQLWHR
+614 LLAFALETPLQLWHG

-636 LRPESHTNGW
+636 LRPEQHTNCW
-646 VPALDDAAPAVSWQW
+646 VPAQDDTHPNVSWHW
-661 DQPQQASQLTLL
+661 NEPQQAKHITLL

-702 LWLDEMLLAEV
+702 VWLDEMLLADVTE
-713 RDNHHSLCHHAL
+713 NHHSLCHHL
-725 PPGVSFRQIRL
+725 VPEGVSFSQIRL
-736 ELLASAGAVPALYG
+736 ELLASAGALPALYG
-750 LHLHHQ
+750 LHLH
-756 LAMP
+756 

>member
-1 MMQIFSSQPARAFP
+1 MMQIFSSQPARQFP
-15 QQTLQADV
+15 QQKLQADV

-212 QPVRFVAPSFALQDI
+212 QPVRFVPPSFALQDI

-285 DADTMTIEW
+285 DADNLTIEW

-303 SRRFLGEA
+303 SRRFL
-311 LLCQQD
+311 
-317 IVEQRDH
+317 
-324 YDAVAYGGWSI
+324 
-335 DLHPADGVY
+335 
-344 SEHEGCR
+344 
-351 QFHSKGT
+351 
-358 YTIPFRALYSQ
+358 
-369 SLDNL
+369 
-374 LLTGR
+374 
-379 LISATHVAFG
+379 
-389 SARVMCTCGV
+389 
-399 LGEVVG
+399 
-405 HAAALCQQQQLTPA
+405 
-419 QLAAPER
+419 
-426 IGQLQQQLLRQGAY
+426 
-440 IPRQQLLS
+440 
-448 PAGAAKIAVSSTL
+448 
-461 QLTTLPADGGWHAL
+461 
-475 KSRCALLL
+475 
-483 PLKAG
+483 
-488 ERLPALR
+488 
-495 VHLRAAQKQSLQV
+495 
-508 SLLTSENPA
+508 
-517 NTCGDRQLV
+517 
-526 SQTLLVNDQGE
+526 
-537 YRLDFAY
+537 
-544 RADCDRYLMIAFAE
+544 
-558 NPAIEVALT
+558 
-567 RVQLP
+567 
-572 GVMMVFNSL
+572 
-581 NPRVA
+581 
-586 KRTRQ
+586 
-591 VNDGDYGVD
+591 
-600 EFDFWLPRRAPQQI
+600 
-614 LFAFSLEAPLQLWHR
+614 
-629 DYLLNGK
+629 
-636 LRPESHTNGW
+636 
-646 VPALDDAAPAVSWQW
+646 
-661 DQPQQASQLTLL
+661 
-673 FDNDFDHAMETVQM
+673 
-687 GHAQAVTPHCTTHYR
+687 
-702 LWLDEMLLAEV
+702 
-713 RDNHHSLCHHAL
+713 
-725 PPGVSFRQIRL
+725 
-736 ELLASAGAVPALYG
+736 
-750 LHLHHQ
+750 
-756 LAMP
+756 

>member
-1 MMQIFSSQPARAFP
+1 MMQTFSSQNARHFP
-15 QQTLQADV
+15 EQKLQADLLV
-23 LIAGGGLAGV
+23 AGGGLAGV

-45 VVLIQDRPV
+45 VVLVQDRPV

-109 LLDLVQAQPG
+109 LLDLVQSQPG

-124 NTTVSEIEKSGRQIE
+124 NTVVSDITKEGRRLQ
-139 AVHAFNAI
+139 AVQAFNAI
-147 NQTRYFVSA
+147 NQTRYHVNAS
-156 RQFIDASG
+156 QFIDASG

-169 YLAGAAHRVGAESVE
+169 YLAGAAHRVGAETVE

-198 KLGHSIYFYTKRTT
+198 KLGHSIYFYTKRTS
-212 QPVRFVAPSFALQDI
+212 QPVRFVPPSFALKEI
-227 QAIPRYKRLTS
+227 TAIPRYKRLTS
-238 ELNGCDLWWLEWGGR
+238 DLNGCDLWWLEWGGR

-285 DADTMTIEW
+285 DADTLTIEW

-303 SRRFLGEA
+303 SRRFLGDT

-317 IVEQRDH
+317 IIEQRDH

-344 SEHEGCR
+344 SEHDGCR

-405 HAAALCQQQQLTPA
+405 RAAAICHQQQLTPS
-419 QLAAPER
+419 QLAQPDR
-426 IGQLQQQLLRQGAY
+426 VTQLQQQLLRQGAF
-440 IPRQQLLS
+440 IPRHPLLS
-448 PAGAAKIAVSSTL
+448 PARDAQIEVSSTL
-461 QLTTLPADGGWHAL
+461 QLSNLPADAGWQPL
-475 KSRCALLL
+475 QSRCALLL

-488 ERLPALR
+488 ERLPALT
-495 VHLRAAQKQSLQV
+495 VQLRAKQTQKMQV
-508 SLLTSENPA
+508 SLLSSDNPA
-517 NTCGDRQLV
+517 NTCGDRHIAR
-526 SQTLLVNDQGE
+526 QTLTVNDQGN
-537 YRLDFAY
+537 YRLSFDY
-544 RADCDRYLMIAFAE
+544 RADCDRYLFIAFEE

-567 RVQLP
+567 QQRLP

-591 VNDGDYGVD
+591 INDGDYGVD
-600 EFDFWLPRRAPQQI
+600 EFDFWLPRRVPHQI
-614 LFAFSLEAPLQLWHR
+614 LFAFTLETPLKLWHR

-636 LRPESHTNGW
+636 LRPEQHTNCW
-646 VPALDDAAPAVSWQW
+646 VPARDDA
-661 DQPQQASQLTLL
+661 QPTVIWRWEQQQHARQITLL
-673 FDNDFDHAMETVQM
+673 FDNDFDHAMETAQM

-702 LWLDEMLLAEV
+702 LWLDEELLIEV
-713 RDNHHSLCHHAL
+713 EDNHHSLCHHAV
-725 PPGVSFRQIRL
+725 PQGVSFRQIRL
-736 ELLASAGAVPALYG
+736 ELLASAGALPALYG
-750 LHLHHQ
+750 LHLHQ
-756 LAMP
+756 NAAMP

>member
-1 MMQIFSSQPARAFP
+1 MQTFSTQNVRDFP
-15 QQTLQADV
+15 QQRLQAELV
-23 LIAGGGLAGV
+23 IVGGGLAGV
-33 CAALAAARDGLQ
+33 CAALAAARDGLD

-109 LLDLVQAQPG
+109 LLDMVQAQPG

-124 NTTVSEIEKSGRQIE
+124 NTVVTDIEKSGHRLQS
-139 AVHAFNAI
+139 VQAFNAI
-147 NQTRYFVSA
+147 NQTRYQVSA
-156 RQFIDASG
+156 SQFIDASG

-189 MAPGEHFGH
+189 MAPGENFGH
-198 KLGHSIYFYTKRTT
+198 KLGHSIYFYTKRAA
-212 QPVRFVAPSFALQDI
+212 QPVRFVAPSFALKEI
-227 QAIPRYKRLTS
+227 TAIPRYKRLSS

-285 DADTMTIEW
+285 DADNLTIEW

-303 SRRFLGEA
+303 SRRFLGDT

-317 IVEQRDH
+317 IIEQRDH

-344 SEHEGCR
+344 SEHDGCR

-405 HAAALCQQQQLTPA
+405 RAAALCQQQQITPA
-419 QLAAPER
+419 ELAQPDR
-426 IGQLQQQLLRQGAY
+426 VGQLQQHLLRQGAF
-440 IPRQQLLS
+440 IPRHPLAN
-448 PAGAAKIAVSSTL
+448 PARDAHVTVSSTL
-461 QLTTLPADGGWHAL
+461 QLRALAADGGWQPL

-488 ERLPALR
+488 ERLPAIN
-495 VHLRAAQKQSLQV
+495 VQLRAANAQKLQV
-508 SLLTSENPA
+508 SLLTSDNQA
-517 NTCGDRQLV
+517 NTCGDCHLATQ
-526 SQTLLVNDQGE
+526 SITVNQQGT
-537 YRLDFAY
+537 YRLSFDY
-544 RADCDRYLMIAFAE
+544 RADCDRYVFIAFEE
-558 NPAIEVALT
+558 NAAIEVALT
-567 RVQLP
+567 SQRLP

-591 VNDGDYGVD
+591 INDGDYGVD

-614 LFAFSLEAPLQLWHR
+614 LLAFALETPLQLWHR

-636 LRPESHTNGW
+636 LRPEQHTNCW
-646 VPALDDAAPAVSWQW
+646 VPAQDDAHPNACWHW
-661 DQPQQASQLTLL
+661 NEPQRAKQITLL

-687 GHAQAVTPHCTTHYR
+687 GHAQTVTPHCTTHYR
-702 LWLDEMLLAEV
+702 VWLDEMLLAEV
-713 RDNHHSLCHHAL
+713 TENHHSLCHHAV
-725 PPGVSFRQIRL
+725 PEGVNFSQIRL
-736 ELLASAGAVPALYG
+736 ELLASAGALPALYG
-750 LHLHHQ
+750 LHLH
-756 LAMP
+756 